1 MGIALGVFGEPTV
14 APSPLPL
21 STTPLRLHLLPHHA
35 MVARFYIMQQIDKNF
50 DQRMPL
56 TPFTHSTLGVTRFP
70 STPADE
76 AFVAPPECEM
86 CEVRALNKKRQ
97 KNRVRGQGRGG

>member
-1 MGIALGVFGEPTV
+1 
-14 APSPLPL
+14 
-21 STTPLRLHLLPHHA
+21 

-56 TPFTHSTLGVTRFP
+56 TPFTLSTLGGTLSP
-70 STPADE
+70 PTPADE
-76 AFVAPPECEM
+76 AFVAPPKCEM

-97 KNRVRGQGRGG
+97 KNRVRGLGRGG